1 MTRYVLRRF
10 LQVPLPLFL
19 VLVVVFFAVRL
30 SGDPVSLMLA
40 DYSTEQQKEQLRH
53 QLGLDQPLP
62 VQFGIYLYNIAHLD
76 FGQSVIYNQPA
87 VDVVAQAL
95 PATAELTVLA
105 IALATVVGI
114 LTGIICGLRE
124 GSVLDRVLLTIGV
137 VGQSLPSFWLGLMLI
152 IVFAVDLHWLPTS
165 GIGTWQNLVL
175 PTVTLAAFL
184 YPQVALLTRAVLIDV
199 LREQYVITA
208 RAKGLPPQTVVL
220 RHALRNSLNPVV
232 TSLGLNFGLLLGGA
246 VITETVFAWPG
257 VGQLGVKAIFSRDL
271 PMVSASVFV
280 LAVAIIVCNLAAD
293 LINGLIDPRIR
304 D

>member
-1 MTRYVLRRF
+1 MTRYFLRRL

-19 VLVVVFFAVRL
+19 VLVVVFFAVHL

-40 DYSTEQQKEQLRH
+40 DYSTEQQKQDLRH

-62 VQFGIYLYNIAHLD
+62 VQFGIYLGNIAHLD

-87 VDVVAQAL
+87 VNVVAQAL

-114 LTGIICGLRE
+114 LTGVASGLRE
-124 GSVLDRVLLTIGV
+124 GSLLDRALLTIGV
-137 VGQSLPSFWLGLMLI
+137 VGQALPSFWLGLMLI
-152 IVFAVDLHWLPTS
+152 ILFAVNLHWLPTS

-175 PTVTLAAFL
+175 PTVTLSAFL

-199 LREQYVITA
+199 LHEQYVTTA
-208 RAKGLPPQTVVL
+208 RAKGLPARTVVV

-232 TSLGLNFGLLLGGA
+232 TSIGLNFGLLLGGA

-280 LAVAIIVCNLAAD
+280 LALAIIGCNLAAD